1 MKLTPLAL
9 AAALVAGLA
18 ACAPTGFSV
27 SQSVIARS
35 LLNDTTV
42 GWPDYPI
49 IVEGS
54 ESVGLDP
61 LIIAQNL
68 RFPAGLRADSSFRA
82 ITPQEAPATHAHL
95 AIQDG
100 QPLAPATLT
109 FVHGT
114 RRIGVGT
121 FSIPREAYADPRA
134 LGSVSA
140 TLIRDMLNESRER
153 ERDDNS
159 RTRIR

>member
-1 MKLTPLAL
+1 MKTL
-9 AAALVAGLA
+9 AALSLVLAIAG
-18 ACAPTGFSV
+18 CAPQSV

-35 LLNDTTV
+35 VLNDTTG

-49 IVEGS
+49 IVQGAEA
-54 ESVGLDP
+54 VGQTP
-61 LIIAQNL
+61 QAIATNM
-68 RFPAGLRADSSFRA
+68 RFPAYLRADATFRA
-82 ITPQEAPATHAHL
+82 IDPAAPPPPTHAHL
-95 AIQDG
+95 AIQPG

-121 FSIPREAYADPRA
+121 FSLPPASYGDGQA

-140 TLIRDMLNESRER
+140 TLIHDMLEESRDR
-153 ERDDNS
+153 NRNDDGP
-159 RTRIR
+159 RKLF